1 MKVMFLAVLLGAAAG
16 AGAQTNF
23 AGEYLGVLASANT
36 NAPERYLADLFV
48 YPDGACA
55 IAYRDFEGRTV
66 ATGEGT
72 VNARGRVELVV
83 NQDVVKGMV
92 TKKGGGMLM
101 VESVGPD
108 QRKIR
113 WSITLT
119 RRFQYPYDPTPAP
132 AP

>member
-1 MKVMFLAVLLGAAAG
+1 MKVMVLAVLLWSSAG
-16 AGAQTNF
+16 AWAQTNF
-23 AGEYLGVLASANT
+23 AGEYLGVLTSANT

-72 VNARGRVELVV
+72 VNARGRIELVV
-83 NQDVVKGMV
+83 NNDVVKGML
-92 TKKGGGMLM
+92 TKKGGGML
-101 VESVGPD
+101 VVNTAGLD
-108 QRKIR
+108 QKKIR
-113 WSITLT
+113 WTMTLT